1 MSKAAEDYGAC
12 NNIFVPYVARLMST
26 RVNMAVGR
34 IERQLW
40 VYVKNQGVDT
50 GQIFFTRFERKN
62 TQTYFLLFKG
72 LSDCSANVP
81 KESYEAQE
89 PQDEHKKE
97 NNSETA

>member
-1 MSKAAEDYGAC
+1 M
-12 NNIFVPYVARLMST
+12 PYVARFMST

-40 VYVKNQGVDT
+40 VSVKNQGVGT
-50 GQIFFTRFERKN
+50 GQTFFTKFEKTN

-81 KESYEAQE
+81 EESYEAQE
-89 PQDEHKKE
+89 PQDEQE
-97 NNSETA
+97 REDNSETARP